1 MLVSVVLAP
10 LLVLWSCV
18 VDLDRDN
25 DLLATLWLEGKG
37 PG

>member
-1 MLVSVVLAP
+1 MSVVLAS

-18 VDLDRDN
+18 VDLDQDN